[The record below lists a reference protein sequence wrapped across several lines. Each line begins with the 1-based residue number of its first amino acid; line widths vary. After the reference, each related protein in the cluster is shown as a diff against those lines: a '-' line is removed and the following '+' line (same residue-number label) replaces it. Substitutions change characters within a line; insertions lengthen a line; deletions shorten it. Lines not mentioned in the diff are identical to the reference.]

1 MAEWATIA
9 PIIVRIVTPRIL
21 DAISQHFRSTPEN
34 EKEKLSGIL
43 ESLGNVIYSLA
54 KKGEKRSKSETVQEI
69 EKLLERVDSQDYQ
82 TTLGP
87 DAADVVSDSLKMAI
101 QEKRVDM
108 LEILM
113 QLRKLVNRWNHDLR
127 FSGSLPST

>member
-1 MAEWATIA
+1 MAEWMAIA
-9 PIIVRIVTPRIL
+9 PIIARIVTPRIL
-21 DAISQHFRSTPEN
+21 DAISEHFRSTPEN
-34 EKEKLSGIL
+34 EKERLSEIL
-43 ESLGNVIYSLA
+43 ESLGSVIYSLA

-69 EKLLERVDSQDYQ
+69 EKLLEKVDSQDYQ

-87 DAADVVSDSLKMAI
+87 PAADVVSDSLKTAME
-101 QEKRVDM
+101 EKKNEM

-127 FSGSLPST
+127 FSGSLPTT